1 MAEDYSWSW
10 DAPDYGYDWLTPE
23 EETPAFDFGADVDW
37 GNDNYDINMD
47 WMNDDWSQPVSD
59 PWQIPEYTSFTD
71 DDWLKWEPTDFTQY
85 GGIDSLYTPDE
96 WGKTG
101 INMDWQDQD
110 WDYGYTA
117 PENIFSEDWGQ
128 DYFGTPTVSPD
139 NEFLND
145 IVAGTYGLRELH
157 PDVQSIF
164 QDMGIGSMEEFNQ
177 EFPVTD
183 VDPWENV
190 RDASG
195 YLDPSK
201 FTGPP
206 QGRFPGLRN
215 FFMQP
220 RTPGGTPRL
229 SSPFMGGASFTPPFI
244 KRIGD
249 ALGLGGGSGLED
261 FWKEGYGKG
270 GQGGLMNLIPGL
282 GGGMGG
288 GQGGGMGGGMGSWMM
303 PLGLG
308 ILAAKAAKEDRGVDL
323 TPSVTMDPLGRYTL
337 SGTGPEERKE
347 FGLGEIPT
355 SLDFSAYEDIMGGS

>member
-1 MAEDYSWSW
+1 
-10 DAPDYGYDWLTPE
+10 
-23 EETPAFDFGADVDW
+23 
-37 GNDNYDINMD
+37 
-47 WMNDDWSQPVSD
+47 
-59 PWQIPEYTSFTD
+59 
-71 DDWLKWEPTDFTQY
+71 
-85 GGIDSLYTPDE
+85 
-96 WGKTG
+96 
-101 INMDWQDQD
+101 
-110 WDYGYTA
+110 
-117 PENIFSEDWGQ
+117 
-128 DYFGTPTVSPD
+128 
-139 NEFLND
+139 
-145 IVAGTYGLRELH
+145 
-157 PDVQSIF
+157 
-164 QDMGIGSMEEFNQ
+164 MEEFNQ

-206 QGRFPGLRN
+206 QGRFPGARDFFGDVFGN
-215 FFMQP
+215 FMQP

-229 SSPFMGGASFTPPFI
+229 SSPFMGGASFTPPFF